1 MDKRQ
6 TMISINMF
14 TNIQIPG
21 LAFGNMHVQITG
33 KMLSKLGQMNQIQT
47 EMYFMKD
54 LTSAY
59 IN

>member
-54 LTSAY
+54 FTLAY